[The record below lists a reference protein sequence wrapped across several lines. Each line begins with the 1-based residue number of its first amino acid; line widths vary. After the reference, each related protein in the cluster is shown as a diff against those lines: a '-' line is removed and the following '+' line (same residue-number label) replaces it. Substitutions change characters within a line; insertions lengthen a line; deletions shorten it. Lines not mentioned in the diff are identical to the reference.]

1 MSAKAFMKNGEY
13 YMNFRYYI
21 IDNYEYA
28 YHWEEEEG
36 NLAFFDKAGHRLHE
50 TGTGREFKI
59 IGVYNDVVK
68 WKPGEMLYSDDYVD
82 IKLDEEKYNAGP
94 YR

>member
-1 MSAKAFMKNGEY
+1 MERHIGTW
-13 YMNFRYYI
+13 
-21 IDNYEYA
+21 

>member
-1 MSAKAFMKNGEY
+1 M
-13 YMNFRYYI
+13 
-21 IDNYEYA
+21 
-28 YHWEEEEG
+28 
-36 NLAFFDKAGHRLHE
+36 HE

-68 WKPGEMLYSDDYVD
+68 WKQGEMLYSNDYVD